1 MRPRALFGVDVETD
15 VGSFT
20 PFYEGVKGGV
30 PFLLDLFR
38 RAAVDA
44 TFYFTGDAARENP
57 AVARAVAESG
67 QEVGCHSLYHETL
80 GDELFPIP
88 NVKPVLPQEADLR
101 IRTAT
106 DWVREA
112 SGLRPVSFR
121 CPRLWGSTR
130 VVRTLEDLGYTSDA
144 SYPMYFHRRRLSPY
158 HPSAEDWREPGGMR
172 ILEIP
177 NFADMSMESAD
188 PPLERDR
195 DQWPLFRT
203 GDGKGIDRCIDGYLA
218 AAARQGAPPV
228 LCFYIHPWEFV
239 PVKESY
245 DFGECAVTPRRFITE
260 QCGDA
265 ARRMLEGLIGR
276 LRERGCVFTSARNLA
291 AQWEAIREER

>member
-1 MRPRALFGVDVETD
+1 MRPRVLFGVDVETD

-20 PFYEGVKGGV
+20 PFYEGARRGV

-44 TFYFTGDAARENP
+44 TFFFTGDAARENP
-57 AVARAVAESG
+57 SVARAVAESG

-88 NVKPVLPQEADLR
+88 NVKPMLPEEAAGR
-101 IRTAT
+101 IRTST
-106 DWVREA
+106 EWVREA
-112 SGLRPVSFR
+112 SGCRPVSFR

-130 VVRTLEDLGYTSDA
+130 VVRVLEDLGYVSDA
-144 SYPMYFHRRRLSPY
+144 SYPMYFHRNRLSPY
-158 HPSAEDWREPGGMR
+158 HPSAEDWREEGSLR

-177 NFADMSMESAD
+177 NFADMAMRSAD

-218 AAARQGAPPV
+218 AASKRGAPPV

-239 PVKESY
+239 PMEERY
-245 DFGECAVTPRRFITE
+245 DFGECTVIPNGFITE
-260 QCGDA
+260 NCGDT
-265 ARRMLEGLIGR
+265 ARRRLEALVGR
-276 LRERGCVFTSARNLA
+276 LRDRGYVFTSARGLA
-291 AQWEAIREER
+291 GNWETIREEN